1 MNMVTG
7 YFVNEYEGQEVDCSY
22 ARQLTRQDF
31 TQSCCNYLTND
42 TWKSCYKSINVA
54 NAVIKY
60 VDGVEMD
67 NQAQY
72 KAEARFF
79 RALNYFYLVKMF
91 GDVPM
96 VTEPTEDATLV
107 EYPTR
112 TAASE
117 VFNTVIIPDLQ
128 FAVENLPNATF
139 AGNSH
144 RVTKYAADMLLADVY
159 MRLGEYANAVTPLKD
174 VINSGKFALA
184 TNDNLAEGSAFNK
197 LRTTD
202 DLPEVIYAREYDAD
216 ISPNGNIPVHAFNL
230 ISPTFFANSSTGNKY
245 SLWVNVYGVSE
256 RYLNVYGEKDLRAQ
270 MNQFFH
276 RTYTHPVDGTTLDMK
291 MLCNW
296 YWYDETAI
304 LETGKGTKDWNF
316 YRYAETLLSAAEA
329 IAQSSGVNAEAAG
342 YLAQVKAR
350 ANMEGKDASTI
361 ASELQ
366 RLGKQAFIEE
376 CWKERLREFPL
387 EMKIWDDCVRTG
399 KFPVISATNK
409 GEVQFVDL
417 IGATNGSGATFKA
430 TDLYWPIPVNEIQR
444 NPNLTQNEGY
454 SAK

>member
-1 MNMVTG
+1 MKKILTTAILCAGLVGFTACDSFLDEDPKSSLTLDTYYKTSADIIGNVNYLYRDGAPDKMGNMTGAYRGSSLSVMNMVTG

-128 FAVENLPNATF
+128 FAV
-139 AGNSH
+139 
-144 RVTKYAADMLLADVY
+144 
-159 MRLGEYANAVTPLKD
+159 
-174 VINSGKFALA
+174 
-184 TNDNLAEGSAFNK
+184 
-197 LRTTD
+197 
-202 DLPEVIYAREYDAD
+202 
-216 ISPNGNIPVHAFNL
+216 
-230 ISPTFFANSSTGNKY
+230 
-245 SLWVNVYGVSE
+245 
-256 RYLNVYGEKDLRAQ
+256 
-270 MNQFFH
+270 
-276 RTYTHPVDGTTLDMK
+276 
-291 MLCNW
+291 
-296 YWYDETAI
+296 
-304 LETGKGTKDWNF
+304 
-316 YRYAETLLSAAEA
+316 
-329 IAQSSGVNAEAAG
+329 
-342 YLAQVKAR
+342 
-350 ANMEGKDASTI
+350 
-361 ASELQ
+361 
-366 RLGKQAFIEE
+366 
-376 CWKERLREFPL
+376 
-387 EMKIWDDCVRTG
+387 
-399 KFPVISATNK
+399 
-409 GEVQFVDL
+409 
-417 IGATNGSGATFKA
+417 
-430 TDLYWPIPVNEIQR
+430 
-444 NPNLTQNEGY
+444 
-454 SAK
+454 

>member
-1 MNMVTG
+1 MDSFLDEDPKSSLTLDTYYKTSADIIGNVNYLYRDGAPDKMGNMTGAYRGSSLSVMNMVTG

-139 AGNSH
+139 AGNNT
-144 RVTKYAADMLLADVY
+144 VIKYAADMLHLCLL
-159 MRLGEYANAVTPLKD
+159 RLGEYANAVTPLKD

-184 TNDNLAEGSAFNK
+184 TNDNLAWK
-197 LRTTD
+197 
-202 DLPEVIYAREYDAD
+202 
-216 ISPNGNIPVHAFNL
+216 
-230 ISPTFFANSSTGNKY
+230 
-245 SLWVNVYGVSE
+245 
-256 RYLNVYGEKDLRAQ
+256 
-270 MNQFFH
+270 
-276 RTYTHPVDGTTLDMK
+276 
-291 MLCNW
+291 
-296 YWYDETAI
+296 
-304 LETGKGTKDWNF
+304 
-316 YRYAETLLSAAEA
+316 
-329 IAQSSGVNAEAAG
+329 
-342 YLAQVKAR
+342 VK
-350 ANMEGKDASTI
+350 S
-361 ASELQ
+361 
-366 RLGKQAFIEE
+366 
-376 CWKERLREFPL
+376 
-387 EMKIWDDCVRTG
+387 
-399 KFPVISATNK
+399 
-409 GEVQFVDL
+409 VQ
-417 IGATNGSGATFKA
+417 
-430 TDLYWPIPVNEIQR
+430 
-444 NPNLTQNEGY
+444 
-454 SAK
+454 